1 MVNEL
6 NGSTGPPSQAK
17 SRESTKGGSL
27 GRASRSDSRGKTRL
41 PVSLFVVVL
50 LLCGWAANSLAQQ
63 SLKRASTELGRM
75 SKVNALALF
84 QDTQKIL
91 QTSASSAEPKTEQMT
106 LVWWIPEEFWRV
118 SSAYDTTIT
127 EDQIEELI
135 KVLRPYTLIIVVDAT
150 MSSFGAVTYRPEA
163 DIRAGIQIKDARGT
177 IYRPLS
183 ENKIDADSK
192 NFLSIIMRPIFA
204 NTLGP
209 MGQNMHFFLFP
220 AKTKNG
226 RNIADAKRE
235 GAFSVKLGEREF
247 RWRLPLGS
255 LLRPKICSK
264 CKENCSGAWNFCPW
278 CGTRLPKRI

>member
-6 NGSTGPPSQAK
+6 NGSTGSPSRAK
-17 SRESTKGGSL
+17 SRESTKGGNP

-41 PVSLFVVVL
+41 LVSLSVVVL
-50 LLCGWAANSLAQQ
+50 VLCGWVANSLAQHSSFVPRPS
-63 SLKRASTELGRM
+63 SLVTRAAMDDRRRTT
-75 SKVNALALF
+75 NALALL
-84 QDTQKIL
+84 QDTQKIV
-91 QTSASSAEPKTEQMT
+91 QKTEQMT

-118 SSAYDTTIT
+118 SSAYDPTIT

-150 MSSFGAVTYRPEA
+150 SSSFGAVTYRPEA
-163 DIRAGIQIKDARGT
+163 DIRAGIQIKDAQGT

-183 ENKIDADSK
+183 EDKIDADSK

-235 GAFSVKLGEREF
+235 GAFSVKLGKKEF

-255 LLRPKICSK
+255 LLAPKICSK